1 MFQRRIIIVL
11 SMMTMLVAF
20 SVQTIMAAD
29 EPFPELKLEEITVT
43 AYEELF
49 LMELPGM
56 MQSLRLDGKV
66 FLAVHTVILPQW
78 TEEIRRFELDA
89 KAKDVML
96 IAPDSTEIPMLGYF
110 DQVGQFEISS
120 LDRSI
125 SRRSNWQDE
134 PQQVY
139 YNAVFAIPEDGQK
152 YQLKLGPLFVDVEK
166 PAEIEQLPEHG
177 SMVNVEILGSRL
189 VDQVKSIYEVGE
201 EKIETTVSNPNGP
214 ILEVQIQVTPLRSNS
229 FPGGFFWR
237 RSWFWVLCD
246 NGSYIQTVAEDV
258 AGKLSDNVGH
268 SLSPLDDE
276 TWMSGEVTL
285 YFPVPKDTKSFT
297 LIYITSPVA
306 EGTLE

>member
-1 MFQRRIIIVL
+1 MFQRCIIIVL
-11 SMMTMLVAF
+11 SIMTMLVTF
-20 SVQTIMAAD
+20 SVQTTRAAD
-29 EPFPELKLEEITVT
+29 KPFPELKLEEVTVT

-56 MQSLRLDGKV
+56 IESLRLDGKV

-78 TEEIRRFELDA
+78 TEEIKRFELDA

-96 IAPDSTEIPMLGYF
+96 IAPDSTEIPVLGYF
-110 DQVGQFEISS
+110 DQVGQFEIPS
-120 LDRSI
+120 LNRSV

-134 PQQVY
+134 PQKVY

-152 YQLKLGPLFVDVEK
+152 YQLKLGPLSVDVEK
-166 PAEIEQLPEHG
+166 PAEFEQSPEHG

-189 VDQVKSIYEVGE
+189 VDQVKSIYKVGE
-201 EKIETTVSNPNGP
+201 EKVETTVSNPNGP

-229 FPGGFFWR
+229 FVGGFFWHS
-237 RSWFWVLCD
+237 SWFWVLCN
-246 NGSYIQTVAEDV
+246 NGCYIQTVAEDFMDQ
-258 AGKLSDNVGH
+258 LNDNVSH
-268 SLSPLDDE
+268 NLSYSNE
-276 TWMSGEVTL
+276 KWGSGEATL

-306 EGTLE
+306 EGTIE